1 MSRLDAWFL
10 AFSLYLHDFI
20 HSISFHYF
28 PYLSCPYFKLL
39 KQFSSPISGPR
50 RYHEGIPRA
59 FSGLTQLPLCHSS
72 RPTRP
77 SDCLLQRLFHQLP
90 IHSVVNIQVLAYVGL
105 HAGNVTRGSRAALVK
120 YEQTGLLAGH
130 LVDYRELTGS
140 PLVQAAR
147 RMAVRWSSSALG
159 PQCVALCDGNVNQKR
174 WPIRD
179 PR

>member
-1 MSRLDAWFL
+1 MTSFTLF
-10 AFSLYLHDFI
+10 
-20 HSISFHYF
+20 HSITSLTSAAPTSKYSNNF
-28 PYLSCPYFKLL
+28 LL
-39 KQFSSPISGPR
+39 PVSGPR
-50 RYHEGIPRA
+50 PYHEGIPRA
-59 FSGLTQLPLCHSS
+59 FSELTQLPLCHNS

-77 SDCLLQRLFHQLP
+77 LGCLLQRLFHQLP

-105 HAGNVTRGSRAALVK
+105 HAGNVTRGSRVALVK

-140 PLVQAAR
+140 PLARAAR
-147 RMAVRWSSSALG
+147 QMVVRWISSALG
-159 PQCVALCDGNVNQKR
+159 PQCVALCDGNVNQGR